1 MLKGVQNLY
10 EELSHHD
17 KAWADKIHPNDTQRI
32 LRGLEVFRATGLP
45 LSNFLQ
51 SDHMKSDLEILII
64 ALDIER
70 DLLYKRIERRVDAM
84 INNGL
89 VEEVEKLRAMGY
101 TQDLNSQKAIGYIQL
116 HRALNNEISLS
127 DAIEEIKLQ
136 TKHYAKRQITW
147 FKRYK
152 L

>member
-1 MLKGVQNLY
+1 
-10 EELSHHD
+10 
-17 KAWADKIHPNDTQRI
+17 
-32 LRGLEVFRATGLP
+32 
-45 LSNFLQ
+45 
-51 SDHMKSDLEILII
+51 ILII

-147 FKRYK
+147 FKRYNPLWMAADDCK
-152 L
+152 GIKKIISEWIECL